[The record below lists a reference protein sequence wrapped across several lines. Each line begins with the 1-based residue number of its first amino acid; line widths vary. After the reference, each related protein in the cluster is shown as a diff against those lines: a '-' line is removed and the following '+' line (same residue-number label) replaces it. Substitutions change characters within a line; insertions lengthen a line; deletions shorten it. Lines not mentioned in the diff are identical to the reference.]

1 VAPIKPAS
9 ADGVREN
16 LLARP
21 RNRRAIHSRSRNPFR
36 SPSKYQGL
44 AARTIS
50 SAVSRANDM
59 IFCLAL
65 RNLAYN
71 IPKVSWVVA
80 REVANIK
87 DRIKDR

>member
-1 VAPIKPAS
+1 
-9 ADGVREN
+9 
-16 LLARP
+16 
-21 RNRRAIHSRSRNPFR
+21 
-36 SPSKYQGL
+36 
-44 AARTIS
+44 
-50 SAVSRANDM
+50 M

-80 REVANIK
+80 REVADIK